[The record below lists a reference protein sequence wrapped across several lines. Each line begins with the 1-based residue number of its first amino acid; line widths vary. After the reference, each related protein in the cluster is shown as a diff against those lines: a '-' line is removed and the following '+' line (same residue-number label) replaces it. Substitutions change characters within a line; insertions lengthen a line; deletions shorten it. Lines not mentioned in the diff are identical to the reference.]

1 LTDLWRCRT
10 KVFRDSAVSLFALV
24 FHPSLAQSMLTGG
37 TTMRRTLF
45 VVLLAVL
52 SLGFVRAQRQPYR
65 VAFDLTSRDTLE
77 QKAVLRWLKE
87 VSTSSPDAQMEVV
100 MYAKGFDL
108 VMPERSAYIADVKE
122 AMKNPNVAFK
132 VCAIALKN
140 NNVDKS
146 QLLPGVQTVPDG
158 IHELVMKQQDHW
170 GYIKVMH

>member
-1 LTDLWRCRT
+1 
-10 KVFRDSAVSLFALV
+10 
-24 FHPSLAQSMLTGG
+24 M
-37 TTMRRTLF
+37 
-45 VVLLAVL
+45 L

-65 VAFDLTSRDTLE
+65 VVFDLTSRDTLE